1 MNKKAEIMKTLA
13 NAGLKAT
20 VQRLVILEALTD
32 NFSHPTAESIYG
44 KIKKDYPSI
53 SLSTVYNTL
62 DVLSKCGIIRIVN
75 TDSVTARYDAV
86 TDMHHH
92 IFVENKNKIEDYYNP
107 ELDKILKKFFS
118 KNKIPNLEINDIQLQ
133 IRGKY
138 IKVHAN

>member
-1 MNKKAEIMKTLA
+1 MNRKAQIRKTLA

-20 VQRLVILEALTD
+20 VQRLVILEALT
-32 NFSHPTAESIYG
+32 NNYSHPTAESIY
-44 KIKKDYPSI
+44 KQIKKDYPSI

-62 DVLSKCGIIRIVN
+62 EVFRQCGIIRIVN
-75 TDSVTARYDAV
+75 TDSITARYDSV

-92 IFVENKNKIEDYYNP
+92 IFVENDNKIKDYYNP

-138 IKVHAN
+138 IKIHAN